1 MSNSTAKNKKAFK
14 ELKMVL
20 KNVREVAF
28 KVYKQSIQDLIEE
41 ASLPQRKGGKMHVDT
56 GFLRSS
62 GVAAINKVPE
72 GQAEGRRRQAG
83 EKGVLLEYSKYDA
96 GTTVQ
101 NALINLKPN
110 DTFYFGWTAR
120 YALIREIYD
129 GFLESACDKWQFFL
143 DKNFKKVAKGNFRAW
158 SQYMNAKYGG

>member
-28 KVYKQSIQDLIEE
+28 RVYKQSIQDLLEE
-41 ASLPQRKGGKMHVDT
+41 ACLPEKKGGRMRVDT

-62 GVAAINKVPE
+62 GVGAINKLPE
-72 GQAEGRRRQAG
+72 GALEGRRRRPN
-83 EKGVLLEYSKYDA
+83 EIGVLSEYSKYDP

-101 NALINLKPN
+101 DALIKLKPS
-110 DTFYFGWTAR
+110 DIFYFGWTAR

-129 GFLESACDKWQFFL
+129 GFLESACDKWEFFINQ
-143 DKNFKKVAKGNFRAW
+143 NFKEATRGNFKAW